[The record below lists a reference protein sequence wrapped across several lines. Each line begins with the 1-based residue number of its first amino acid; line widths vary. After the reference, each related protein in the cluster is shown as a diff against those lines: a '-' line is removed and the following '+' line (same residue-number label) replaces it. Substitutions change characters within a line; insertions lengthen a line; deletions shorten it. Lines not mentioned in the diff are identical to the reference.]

1 MAIGVGSGL
10 LRLWCDLVRR
20 ALLHEASGGVGNTAL
35 HWAAAKGH
43 AGCVRL
49 LLQEGAPLEQLNAAG
64 GSALHSSAVRFLN
77 HRANLLS

>member
-1 MAIGVGSGL
+1 MLSCVVV
-10 LRLWCDLVRR
+10 VRR

-49 LLQEGAPLEQLNAAG
+49 LLQAGAPLEQLNAAG

-77 HRANLLS
+77 IAPTFFHRLVNKRSR